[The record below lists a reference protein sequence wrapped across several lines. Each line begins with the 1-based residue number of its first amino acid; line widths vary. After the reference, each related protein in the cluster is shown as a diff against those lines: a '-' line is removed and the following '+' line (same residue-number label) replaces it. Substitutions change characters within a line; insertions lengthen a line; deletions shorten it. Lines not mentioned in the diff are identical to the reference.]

1 MITGLI
7 LKNYSPLYKKGVKYI
22 ELDTKEIFNII
33 LGRNGFG
40 KTSLLQELSPLPP
53 DNGSYEQGGYKE
65 VRIVNE
71 NGTYILKSSTGKSS
85 QHEFIHNGKNLNEG
99 NTLLVQKELVKIHF
113 KLTNNIKNILSG
125 LDVRDLFTTLSTAR
139 RKDFLMSINPND
151 TSYALKIFEKLK
163 SNLSTIKGGLKTQR
177 QRLVSEESRAKQLAS
192 LSPEELQKE
201 ISLMDNQIKNALL
214 IHGMFSNVEF
224 EQYGDLKNQIGDII
238 SRLMS
243 NDVRIKFPKSI
254 YQEQLD
260 FRYKELDR
268 SEKMNLKL
276 TTVLAEVTTQLQ
288 GLDSSTQ
295 SLDGYKSRLEM
306 IETSLELFTQ
316 EIDNVQS
323 YFVTHELFS
332 DNRLYENDVVYRYCN
347 ELIDQLQQ
355 VSRARDLDITS
366 QAFAKAQQDLV
377 HATNEKSNID
387 REISSINHSI
397 DHFNKAESV
406 ECPDC
411 NSKFKLGFEKF
422 NVKELE
428 VKRNDL
434 VRVKENL
441 VERIQKLSDYIE
453 ANEDW
458 YSSMQ
463 GFHRFL
469 RRLESSEVIYQI
481 VDYYQVGKK
490 DLTSLI
496 ELLRRTIR
504 YNELVKQI
512 DLLEKE
518 QVQVKAQINFLESS
532 DINAL
537 FQRAEDVERELAIT
551 QRSIGRLKVEI
562 KEHLELIDIINGDE
576 QLRDQLH
583 ILVEE
588 LKEKVENNGKY
599 KVKQKVE
606 QLISDLTPRKDQ
618 LISNLIRAESLN
630 SVIQSI
636 ADNIKEL
643 EKREKHTLLL
653 MDGLSPV
660 KGLIGY
666 LMNDFLVAVI
676 ANMNAVIQPIWS
688 NRLQILNCSTSKSD
702 DDVDLSYIF
711 PAVTGD
717 NNTPIKDVGDCS
729 GGEREMVN
737 LAFRWVILQYLG
749 KNCGMPLIMDEVGV
763 ALDELHRGRFCSWVA
778 EQYRLDKINQSF
790 LVSHYVNQFGMF
802 TNANVI
808 ALNIEGLNIPVKVNS
823 KAIIK

>member
-7 LKNYSPLYKKGVKYI
+7 LKNYTPLYKKGVKYI

-65 VRIVNE
+65 VRLVNE

-85 QHEFIHNGKNLNEG
+85 HHEFIHNGKNLNEG

-113 KLTNNIKNILSG
+113 KLNNNIKNILSG

-139 RKDFLMSINPND
+139 RKDFLMTINPND
-151 TSYALKIFEKLK
+151 TTYALKVFDKLK

-214 IHGMFSNVEF
+214 IHGMFSNIEF
-224 EQYGDLKNQIGDII
+224 EQYGDLKNQIGNIV

-243 NDVRIKFPKSI
+243 TDNRIKFPKST

-260 FRYKELDR
+260 FRYKDLDR
-268 SEKMNLKL
+268 CEQMNLKL
-276 TTVLAEVTTQLQ
+276 TTILAEVTTQLQ

-306 IETSLELFTQ
+306 IETSLELFEH
-316 EIDNVQS
+316 EIKDVES
-323 YFVTHELFS
+323 YFVNHEIFNNNQLFS
-332 DNRLYENDVVYRYCN
+332 NEVVYRYAN

-366 QAFAKAQQDLV
+366 QGFAKAQQDII
-377 HATNEKSNID
+377 HATNEKDNVH

-397 DHFNKAESV
+397 EHFNKAETID
-406 ECPDC
+406 CPDC

-422 NVKELE
+422 NIKELE

-434 VRVKENL
+434 IGVKNNII
-441 VERIQKLSDYIE
+441 ERIQKLSDFID

-481 VDYYQVGKK
+481 VDHYQVGKK
-490 DLTSLI
+490 DLTTLI

-504 YNELVKQI
+504 FNELVKQI
-512 DLLEKE
+512 DLLKAE
-518 QVQVKAQINFLESS
+518 QVQVKAQVNFLESS

-551 QRSIGRLKVEI
+551 QRSIGRLKTDI
-562 KEHLELIDIINGDE
+562 KELLELIDIINGDE

-588 LKEKVENNGKY
+588 LKDKVENNGKY
-599 KVKQKVE
+599 KVKEKVE

-636 ADNIKEL
+636 KDNIQDL

-676 ANMNAVIQPIWS
+676 ANMNALIQPIWS
-688 NRLQILNCSTSKSD
+688 NRLQILNCSTSKSE
-702 DDVDLSYIF
+702 DDVDLSYVF
-711 PAVTGD
+711 PAITGD
-717 NNTPIKDVGDCS
+717 NNTPVKDIGDCS
-729 GGEREMVN
+729 SGERDIINMS
-737 LAFRWVILQYLG
+737 FRWVILQYLG
-749 KNCGMPLIMDEVGV
+749 KNCGMPLIMDEVGA
-763 ALDELHRGRFCSWVA
+763 ALDELHRGRLSAWVA
-778 EQYRLDKINQSF
+778 EQNRLDKIPQCF
-790 LVSHYVNQFGMF
+790 LVSHSYKEYASHGM
-802 TNANVI
+802 ANII
-808 ALNIEGLNIPVKVNS
+808 ALNTEGLTVPFKVNT

>member
-1 MITGLI
+1 
-7 LKNYSPLYKKGVKYI
+7 
-22 ELDTKEIFNII
+22 
-33 LGRNGFG
+33 
-40 KTSLLQELSPLPP
+40 
-53 DNGSYEQGGYKE
+53 
-65 VRIVNE
+65 
-71 NGTYILKSSTGKSS
+71 
-85 QHEFIHNGKNLNEG
+85 
-99 NTLLVQKELVKIHF
+99 
-113 KLTNNIKNILSG
+113 
-125 LDVRDLFTTLSTAR
+125 
-139 RKDFLMSINPND
+139 
-151 TSYALKIFEKLK
+151 
-163 SNLSTIKGGLKTQR
+163 
-177 QRLVSEESRAKQLAS
+177 
-192 LSPEELQKE
+192 
-201 ISLMDNQIKNALL
+201 
-214 IHGMFSNVEF
+214 
-224 EQYGDLKNQIGDII
+224 
-238 SRLMS
+238 
-243 NDVRIKFPKSI
+243 
-254 YQEQLD
+254 
-260 FRYKELDR
+260 
-268 SEKMNLKL
+268 
-276 TTVLAEVTTQLQ
+276 
-288 GLDSSTQ
+288 
-295 SLDGYKSRLEM
+295 
-306 IETSLELFTQ
+306 
-316 EIDNVQS
+316 
-323 YFVTHELFS
+323 
-332 DNRLYENDVVYRYCN
+332 
-347 ELIDQLQQ
+347 
-355 VSRARDLDITS
+355 
-366 QAFAKAQQDLV
+366 
-377 HATNEKSNID
+377 
-387 REISSINHSI
+387 
-397 DHFNKAESV
+397 
-406 ECPDC
+406 
-411 NSKFKLGFEKF
+411 
-422 NVKELE
+422 
-428 VKRNDL
+428 
-434 VRVKENL
+434 
-441 VERIQKLSDYIE
+441 
-453 ANEDW
+453 
-458 YSSMQ
+458 
-463 GFHRFL
+463 
-469 RRLESSEVIYQI
+469 
-481 VDYYQVGKK
+481 
-490 DLTSLI
+490 
-496 ELLRRTIR
+496 
-504 YNELVKQI
+504 
-512 DLLEKE
+512 
-518 QVQVKAQINFLESS
+518 LESS

-636 ADNIKEL
+636 VDNIKEL

-711 PAVTGD
+711 PAITGD